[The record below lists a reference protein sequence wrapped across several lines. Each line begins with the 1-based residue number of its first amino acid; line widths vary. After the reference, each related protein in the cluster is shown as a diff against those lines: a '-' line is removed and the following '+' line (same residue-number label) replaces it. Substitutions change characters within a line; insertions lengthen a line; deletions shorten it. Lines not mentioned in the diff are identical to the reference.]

1 VAILEIKIQNEIID
15 LYDEEK
21 IVQSFSLINI
31 EDITKRESEYSNQF
45 EIPKTNRNLQILGY
59 TDFLNVDTLL
69 PYQRLNCEILIDGFI
84 FKKGFVSIEIIND
97 NISLQFFT
105 GNAGFYEILK
115 NKNINQINLVN
126 NPNLKTL
133 WNLSNVISLR
143 NASEGIFFPMI
154 DYNGMPTNSTT
165 VDVRL
170 LLPSFF
176 RKTLMQAICEDA
188 GYTLI
193 NNIETSIEAYNNDI
207 LPTSKN
213 DLKNDQ
219 DTIDLNTYKGADNN
233 DIRIRMLA
241 SETAYYPA
249 TWGVAFSLTYRN
261 NPGNNGATFNRF
273 NFNTLIEGNPNRYS
287 SNLNV
292 NNNYYIAGVSGVH
305 NVSLDLNINYTHQIT
320 WKNGPNYSVND
331 VPEFAVNNKIAWLIK
346 VNNDYTEVHE
356 TNDFYSNN
364 SVISGQ
370 NGIITITFS
379 DIINLTQEFT
389 LEVGDQVSLE
399 AYVISYFS
407 GSNANPN
414 GANFLGSRVY
424 SDFKARTSIGDTF
437 EVKLGEGLAFGGIVS
452 TNNCLTDIKQ
462 SDFFK
467 DTCIRY
473 CLVPI
478 IDEDN
483 KKVTLFEFSEIK
495 RNIQNAVDWSG
506 KLDQTNDYSIEFK
519 IDTYGQRNNIKHKED
534 NFVLTVPNGSN
545 GVILIN
551 NQNLELE
558 KDLYE
563 SPFAPSETLKR
574 LNNRKV
580 VYIDLHDGVSLI
592 DTASFKNGVEARTC
606 YQYKDNFT
614 VTYTDGDS
622 STIVSSNI
630 PMTWFID
637 ASKSYSAGFGT
648 NQLDYSVDLIAILQ
662 QLKIVK
668 ADIRLNILDI
678 INLNYFYPIYISEL
692 NSYFFLSKI
701 NQFDYTSNES
711 TRVELIKIN

>member
-188 GYTLI
+188 GYTLL

-219 DTIDLNTYKGADNN
+219 ETIDLNTYKGADNYQ
-233 DIRIRMLA
+233 RRM
-241 SETAYYPA
+241 TAYESTGQP
-249 TWGVAFSLTYRN
+249 TTLQTFFSLTYRN
-261 NPGNNGATFNRF
+261 NPGNSGTTINQFYFRD
-273 NFNTLIEGNPNRYS
+273 LIAGNPIRYS
-287 SNLNV
+287 NIPSG
-292 NNNYYIAGVSGVH
+292 NNYYTAGVSGVH
-305 NVSLDLNINYTHQIT
+305 IVSLDLNINYTHNII
-320 WKNGPNYSVND
+320 WKNGQNESIND
-331 VPEFAVNNKIAWLIK
+331 IPAFAVNNKIAWVIK
-346 VNNDYTEVHE
+346 VNNDLVQVHE

-370 NGIITITFS
+370 NGIINITFT
-379 DIINLTQEFT
+379 DIVNITQEFT
-389 LEVGDQVSLE
+389 LEIGDQVSLE

-407 GSNANPN
+407 GSDANPN
-414 GANFLGSRVY
+414 GANFLGSRVI
-424 SDFKARTSIGDTF
+424 SNFQARTSIGDTF

-563 SPFAPSETLKR
+563 SPFAPSETVKR

-614 VTYTDGDS
+614 VTYTDGITN
-622 STIVSSNI
+622 TIVSSNI

>member
-1 VAILEIKIQNEIID
+1 MAILEIKIQNEIID

-165 VDVRL
+165 IDVRL

-176 RKTLMQAICEDA
+176 RKTLMEAICEDT
-188 GYTLI
+188 GYSLV
-193 NNIETSIEAYNNDI
+193 NNIVTSIDAYNNDI
-207 LPTSKN
+207 LPTAKN

-219 DTIDLNTYKGADNN
+219 DTIDLNTYKGAERN
-233 DIRIRMLA
+233 RQVLR
-241 SETAYYPA
+241 AYEIIHTPA
-249 TWGVAFSLTYRN
+249 TYGEFFSLTYRN
-261 NPGNNGATFNRF
+261 NAGNSGSTINKF
-273 NFNTLIEGNPNRYS
+273 NFDTLITGNQNLYSNNPNT
-287 SNLNV
+287 
-292 NNNYYIAGVSGVH
+292 NNYYIAGVSGVH
-305 NVSLDLNINYTHQIT
+305 SISLDLNINYTHTIY
-320 WKNGPNYSVND
+320 WKNGPNETIND
-331 VPEFAVNNKIAWLIK
+331 IPAFAVNNKIAWVIR
-346 VNNDYTEVHE
+346 VNNNYTQLYE
-356 TNDFYSNN
+356 TNNHYTNN

-370 NGIITITFS
+370 NGLINITFS
-379 DIINLTQEFT
+379 DIVNVTQEFT
-389 LEVGDQVSLE
+389 LEIGDQVSLE

-407 GSNANPN
+407 GSDANPN
-414 GANFLGSRVY
+414 GANFLGSRVI
-424 SDFKARTSIGDTF
+424 SNFQARTSIGDTF

-534 NFVLTVPNGSN
+534 NFVLTVPNGSD

-592 DTASFKNGVEARTC
+592 DTTSFKNGVEARTC

-614 VTYTDGDS
+614 VTYTDGTTN
-622 STIVSSNI
+622 TIVSSNI

-668 ADIRLNILDI
+668 VDIRLNILDI